1 MESKATYTLRLL
13 LEEIGQNL
21 PDFKEGQVY
30 ETLKSVYPNVSEM
43 KRDSRNIL
51 VEGIMMTK
59 PLAVSRKSKELFRK
73 ENSPLCNFFKNSS
86 KGDFLKVVKIE
97 EDKAFCENISLKEDI
112 RNNFYKNE
120 LVKITKEDILN
131 GNFKL
136 FKRNVNKY
144 LEE

>member
-43 KRDSRNIL
+43 KRENRNIL

-59 PLAVSRKSKELFRK
+59 PLAVSKKSKELFKK
-73 ENSPLCNFFKNSS
+73 ESSPLFDFFKNST
-86 KGDFLKVVKIE
+86 KGDFLKVVKVE
-97 EDKAFCENISLKEDI
+97 EDKAYCENISIKEDVK
-112 RNNFYKNE
+112 NKFYKNE

-136 FKRNVNKY
+136 FKRKVNKY